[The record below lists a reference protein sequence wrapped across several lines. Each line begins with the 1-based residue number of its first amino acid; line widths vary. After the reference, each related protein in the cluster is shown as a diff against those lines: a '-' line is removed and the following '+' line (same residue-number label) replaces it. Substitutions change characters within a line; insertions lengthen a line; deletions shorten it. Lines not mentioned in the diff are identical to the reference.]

1 MKKELE
7 LVPAGN
13 TPMPMVIESR
23 AVTPMELLSVAVSQ
37 GADIDKL
44 EKLMALQER
53 WEANE
58 ARKAF
63 DAAISAAR
71 SEIKPIV
78 KNAEVDFKN
87 KEGKRTNYKY
97 ETLDGIAKSIDPI
110 LSKHGLSY
118 RFRSAQEGALL
129 RVTCIIAHSGGHS
142 EETTLSCAPVAME
155 GKKNS
160 YQSIGEGAT
169 YLQRYTLKL
178 GLGLSAA
185 KDTDAVSDEQP
196 DIEPDITDWLTV
208 IGDSTTLDELKK
220 NYTDAY
226 AANKQYK
233 GCVAQINAAKDAKK
247 KELSK

>member
-1 MKKELE
+1 MNGELAQE
-7 LVPAGN
+7 VNDNAK
-13 TPMPMVIESR
+13 TPMVAQAI
-23 AVTPMELLSVAVSQ
+23 TPMDLLSIAVSK

-53 WEANE
+53 WEASQS
-58 ARKAF
+58 RKAF

-71 SEIKPIV
+71 AEIKPIV
-78 KNAEVDFKN
+78 KNAEVDFTN
-87 KEGKRTNYKY
+87 PAGKRTNYKY
-97 ETLDGIAKSIDPI
+97 ETLDGIAKAIDPI

-118 RFRSAQEGALL
+118 RFRSAQEGPQL

-142 EETTLSCAPVAME
+142 EETTLSCAPVAVE

-185 KDTDAVSDEQP
+185 KDTDAVGDEQP
-196 DIEPDITDWLTV
+196 DEPDITDWLTV
-208 IGDSTTLDELKK
+208 IGDSTTLDYLKK
-220 NYTDAY
+220 NYADAY

-233 GCVAQINAAKDAKK
+233 GAVAQINAAKDAKK

>member
-7 LVPAGN
+7 LIPTEG
-13 TPMPMVIESR
+13 TRPIVIAESR
-23 AVTPMELLSVAVSQ
+23 AVTPMQLLSVAVGQ

-78 KNAEVDFKN
+78 KTGHV
-87 KEGKRTNYKY
+87 KY
-97 ETLDGIAKSIDPI
+97 NETDYMHETLDGIAKAIDPI

-129 RVTCIIAHSGGHS
+129 HVTCVLAHSGGHS
-142 EETTLSCAPVAME
+142 EETGLSGAPDMS
-155 GKKNS
+155 GKKNA
-160 YQSIGEGAT
+160 YQAIGSAAT

-178 GLGLSAA
+178 ALGLSAA
-185 KDTDAVSDEQP
+185 KDDDAKSATETD
-196 DIEPDITDWLTV
+196 EPDITDWLTV

-233 GCVAQINAAKDAKK
+233 GCVSQINAAKDAKK